1 MAFGKAQIEAARA
14 IREMEEREKK
24 RREKKINEKKNKI
37 LNCPCCGN
45 VAYHHDS
52 FGRNT
57 IECPKCGLT
66 TPVRNS
72 KEDCLKIWNTRKN

>member
-1 MAFGKAQIEAARA
+1 MEFGKAQIEAARA

-24 RREKKINEKKNKI
+24 RREKKINEKI